1 MHRSCDPRAT
11 GAIEVGVSA
20 RGPTGTTRAHPRG
33 MRRLWLLLGPLVG
46 VLACWSA
53 PQPSSSS
60 CDAPYTGEPL
70 FGSWG
75 FGSEDGGS
83 PCTSA
88 GGTCVFSECT
98 PREHFDYAVSCL
110 EWASTC
116 CMPDGP
122 EAATEDDGEADAADA
137 GDAGD
142 VGDAGDAATDAGP
155 QASDCGFRPS

>member
-1 MHRSCDPRAT
+1 M
-11 GAIEVGVSA
+11 
-20 RGPTGTTRAHPRG
+20 RAHARG

-46 VLACWSA
+46 ALACWSA

-60 CDAPYTGEPL
+60 CDATLPPGEPL

-75 FGSEDGGS
+75 LGSEDGGS

-88 GGTCVFSECT
+88 GGTCVFSECAT
-98 PREHFDYAVSCL
+98 REHFDYAVSCL

-122 EAATEDDGEADAADA
+122 DAATGDDGEADADDAGDAGAAGDA

-142 VGDAGDAATDAGP
+142 GDAATDAGP
-155 QASDCGFRPS
+155 QASDGGQSDGDL